1 MKKVYVLVQ
10 ENCNNRCISVFEDK
24 DKALE
29 ALKIGYQYIVYDSSL
44 DVEKSSIDK
53 NSYAVSTVDGGTE
66 IAYIKEIEL
75 NCFKDNW
82 FSVQ

>member
-1 MKKVYVLVQ
+1 MKNVYVLVQ
-10 ENCNNRCISVFEDK
+10 ENCNSRCVSAFEDK

-29 ALKIGYQYIVYDSSL
+29 ALKNSYQCIVYDSSL
-44 DVEKSSIDK
+44 DVEKVSIDK
-53 NSYAVSTVDGGTE
+53 NSYAVSTSDGGTE
-66 IAYIKEIEL
+66 IAYIKEIEM